1 MEAHMQLG
9 NYLVA
14 YLRKIGL
21 THLFGIPGDLVIQ
34 LFMKFGQPHDI
45 QEPDDDE
52 WAEGLTMMRI
62 VMQKETQ
69 ARIVLGGKVD
79 GYIGTYAGYRRGS
92 ASLPSVASA
101 DIFAWRLWRLYPRH
115 SRNYRA
121 CRPLGRV
128 AFSLGWSPVLMRVTR
143 RVICTMDYTDED
155 NAVLARTPHIHQ
167 AVTLVSWGLR
177 RILSEP
183 ANIGPKG
190 GTSAQGTH

>member
-52 WAEGLTMMRI
+52 RAEGLTMMRI

-79 GYIGTYAGYRRGS
+79 GYKGRMPGIAEEALLSLQSHQPIFLLGGFGGCTRDIAETIGLADPWAG
-92 ASLPSVASA
+92 
-101 DIFAWRLWRLYPRH
+101 
-115 SRNYRA
+115 SRSHWDG
-121 CRPLGRV
+121 RPLR
-128 AFSLGWSPVLMRVTR
+128 RVTR
-143 RVICTMDYTDED
+143 RVICTMDYLTKI
-155 NAVLARTPHIHQ
+155 TPFS
-167 AVTLVSWGLR
+167 LGR
-177 RILSEP
+177 RIS
-183 ANIGPKG
+183 IRR
-190 GTSAQGTH
+190 